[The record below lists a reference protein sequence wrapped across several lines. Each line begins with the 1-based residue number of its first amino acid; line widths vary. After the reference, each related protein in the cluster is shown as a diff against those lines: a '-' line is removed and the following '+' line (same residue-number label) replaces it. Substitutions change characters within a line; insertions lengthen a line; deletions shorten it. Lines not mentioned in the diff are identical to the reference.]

1 MNLSNKTWYLSILT
15 LCILL
20 NISVCASLAFAE
32 EYSLVRSHS
41 YQLRECLPQMSQHC
55 QPCSPPCNPCEPS
68 FWSYLVGLGLMN
80 PIGASIISSATASSL
95 VR

>member
-1 MNLSNKTWYLSILT
+1 
-15 LCILL
+15 
-20 NISVCASLAFAE
+20 
-32 EYSLVRSHS
+32 
-41 YQLRECLPQMSQHC
+41 LRECLPQMSQHC